1 MSDMNFSTCY
11 IDKSSE
17 RAIILDN
24 NGELWHLLG
33 FVAITE
39 YNEEDDDYLVK
50 YKCIVDY
57 NIALS
62 NSYNAGDQPEV
73 FAHIG
78 DEINISDLFKLWS
91 YNAFPYSEN
100 PSDYYDE
107 LERYK
112 LKVLNNLAC
121 NDLSIIISK
130 PGKSYYFY
138 ITDGTN
144 EFRLDSPFTY
154 VIHNDE
160 PGEFLFRRLVKS
172 GEKYGICPVID
183 YLAAII
189 FALRKILNNKDIC
202 FKNVFMRGE
211 VNSRLPLPDIFDGF
225 LDKINA
231 ETANLIE
238 DCDS

>member
-1 MSDMNFSTCY
+1 MNFSTCY

-17 RAIILDN
+17 RAIILDSV
-24 NGELWHLLG
+24 GLLWHLHG
-33 FVAITE
+33 FIAITE
-39 YNEEDDDYLVK
+39 YSEKDDEYLVK
-50 YKCIVDY
+50 YKCIVDDSNY
-57 NIALS
+57 ALDET
-62 NSYNAGDQPEV
+62 YPAGDQPEV

-78 DEINISDLFKLWS
+78 DEINLSDLFKLWS
-91 YNAFPYSEN
+91 YNAFPFSEYPFDFPN
-100 PSDYYDE
+100 I

-130 PGKSYYFY
+130 PGKSYYIY

-160 PGEFLFRRLVKS
+160 PGNFLFYRNVNS
-172 GEKYGICPVID
+172 GEKYGNYLVID

-189 FALRKILNNKDIC
+189 FSLRKIFNNKDIC
-202 FKNVFMRGE
+202 LKDVFMKGE
-211 VNSRLPLPDIFDGF
+211 DKSRLPVPDIFDGF
-225 LDKINA
+225 LDKINTEIA
-231 ETANLIE
+231 RLIE